1 MIQNAL
7 FLKDDDWP
15 FWSLVSL
22 ESGSGEG
29 LTLKTVSDRKL
40 PTKDCSESLKFSK
53 ILTILK
59 KISRILYRTII
70 YRDVAM

>member
-15 FWSLVSL
+15 FWSLATQ
-22 ESGSGEG
+22 ESGSGEV

-40 PTKDCSESLKFSK
+40 PNKDCSESLKFSK
-53 ILTILK
+53 IIPSLK
-59 KISRILYRTII
+59 
-70 YRDVAM
+70 